1 MGKGYRFC
9 QLNKAQ
15 KEAWLPQ
22 LFDLLHENMR
32 LIAPSGL
39 SYADEKALWLS
50 QVSPALEKAPRQII
64 LCFSGE
70 ELAGFLQ
77 YYTCQE
83 LLVVEE
89 VQLKEAFQGTFLFF
103 RLCKFL
109 ASVLPEGLHTLAAY
123 ADKRNGRSI
132 RLMEKLG
139 MVPDPEGQ
147 QEAFLC
153 MGGPIQKI
161 LPFFER

>member
-15 KEAWLPQ
+15 KEAWLPR
-22 LFDLLHENMR
+22 LFDLLYDNMR
-32 LIAPSGL
+32 KIAPSGL

-50 QVSPALEKAPRQII
+50 QVSPALEKAPRRII

-77 YYTCQE
+77 YYTRGE

-89 VQLKEAFQGTFLFF
+89 VQLKKQFQGTFLFF

-109 ASVLPEGLHTLAAY
+109 ASVLPEGLETVAAY
-123 ADKRNGRSI
+123 ADRRNGRSI

-139 MVPDPEGQ
+139 MAPDPQEQ
-147 QEAFLC
+147 QDTFLR
-153 MGGPIQKI
+153 MQGPIQRI
-161 LPFFER
+161 SAPFDR

>member
-1 MGKGYRFC
+1 MGADFTFSY
-9 QLNKAQ
+9 LNKAQ
-15 KEAWLPQ
+15 KEVWLPG
-22 LFDLLHENMR
+22 LFDLLYDNMR
-32 LIAPSGL
+32 KIAPSGL

-77 YYTCQE
+77 YYTRGE

-89 VQLKEAFQGTFLFF
+89 VQLKKQYQGTFLFF

-109 ASVLPEGLHTLAAY
+109 ASVLPEGLETVAAY
-123 ADKRNGRSI
+123 ADRRNGRSI

-139 MVPDPEGQ
+139 MRQEPDTENSP
-147 QEAFLC
+147 FVCLR
-153 MGGPIQKI
+153 GPICTAATLFK
-161 LPFFER
+161 R

>member
-15 KEAWLPQ
+15 KEAWLPR
-22 LFDLLHENMR
+22 LFDLLHENMHV
-32 LIAPSGL
+32 IAPSGL

-77 YYTCQE
+77 YYTRQE

-89 VQLKEAFQGTFLFF
+89 VQLKKPFQGTFLFF

-109 ASVLPEGLHTLAAY
+109 ASVLPEGPQIIAAY
-123 ADKRNGRSI
+123 ADRRNGRSI

-139 MVPDPEGQ
+139 MVPDPDGQ
-147 QEAFLC
+147 QEAFIC
-153 MGGPIQKI
+153 MRGPIQRVSA
-161 LPFFER
+161 FFDR